1 MARPD
6 QPRRTELAYGVAGRR
21 DPRRVRGAVNLRSP
35 LALTGET
42 GPMDRRNAQLPEMEE
57 PAVNSLASALGEAEL
72 LAPDE
77 QALPA
82 SLDLFLAGVE
92 RRAYRV
98 AEMHLGHRE
107 DALDAVQDAML
118 RLVRHYR
125 DKPAAEW
132 SPLFWGIL
140 RRRVVDLQRRRK
152 VRSIMVGWLGGG
164 HDGDGEE
171 LPVWEPADNGPG
183 PLDRL
188 HDTQSYADMAAAVK
202 RLPRR
207 QREAFMLRAL
217 EGLDVAETAQAMGCS
232 EGSVKTHLSRAM
244 HSLRDQLEDW
254 R

>member
-1 MARPD
+1 M
-6 QPRRTELAYGVAGRR
+6 
-21 DPRRVRGAVNLRSP
+21 
-35 LALTGET
+35 
-42 GPMDRRNAQLPEMEE
+42 
-57 PAVNSLASALGEAEL
+57 NSLAPAFDDAEWL
-72 LAPDE
+72 E
-77 QALPA
+77 RERQAVPA
-82 SLDLFLAGVE
+82 TLDAFLAQVE
-92 RRAYRV
+92 RRAFRV

-118 RLVRHYR
+118 RLVKHYR

-132 SPLFWGIL
+132 TPLFWGIL

-164 HDGDGEE
+164 RDDNGDE
-171 LPVWEPADNGPG
+171 LPAWEPADSGPG

-188 HDTQSYADMAAAVK
+188 RDAQSYADMAAAVK
-202 RLPRR
+202 RLPQR
-207 QREAFMLRAL
+207 QREAFMLRVL

-244 HSLRDQLEDW
+244 HSLCDQLEDW